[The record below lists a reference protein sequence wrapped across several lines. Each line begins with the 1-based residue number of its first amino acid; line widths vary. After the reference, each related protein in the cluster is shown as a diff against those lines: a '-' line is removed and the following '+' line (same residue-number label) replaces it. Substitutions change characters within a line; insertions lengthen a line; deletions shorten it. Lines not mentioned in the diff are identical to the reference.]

1 MAYPP
6 VVLWFDGI
14 RKSLFSGL
22 HDIQSGLEISLN
34 GEGIFVEFRKMK
46 RHDQEERCVELFE
59 PGPA

>member
-1 MAYPP
+1 

-14 RKSLFSGL
+14 RKFIFSGL
-22 HDIQSGLEISLN
+22 HDIQSALEKPLN